1 MRSLLASA
9 VLGLCMAG
17 AVGMAYGQAA
27 TGNTSSMKIALSNN
41 YAGNSWRQTMLK
53 SWAEVADPA
62 VKSGV
67 VAAAPT
73 FTTAENQATEQA
85 QQIQNLIL
93 QGYKAIVIDAASPTA
108 LNGVIKQ
115 ACGAGVTVVTFDGI
129 ATEPCAYR
137 IAVDFHKLG
146 SMQVDYMAKR
156 LNGKGNLL
164 EIRGLAGVSVD
175 DEIHRG
181 IVDELKKYPGLKVVG
196 SVHGDWTQTVAQKQV
211 AGILPTLPKIDG
223 VVAQGGDGY
232 GAANAIKEAGRPT
245 PIIILATARK
255 NSPGGR
261 RSARRATT
269 TRFPSPFRRA
279 ARPSRSGWRNSCSR
293 ARSCRTTSR
302 CRCSKCRPTSST
314 ACSRRPRKAG
324 SRTSSIRATKCSRWW
339 TRSRLPAGVKR
350 GAQCSSCAPRHRKTR
365 RKTLQAAPRKTRHQ
379 GVGH

>member
-1 MRSLLASA
+1 
-9 VLGLCMAG
+9 
-17 AVGMAYGQAA
+17 MAYGQAA

-245 PIIILATARK
+245 PIIILGNRQEELAWW
-255 NSPGGR
+255 
-261 RSARRATT
+261 
-269 TRFPSPFRRA
+269 A
-279 ARPSRSGWRNSCSR
+279 A
-293 ARSCRTTSR
+293 
-302 CRCSKCRPTSST
+302 
-314 ACSRRPRKAG
+314 
-324 SRTSSIRATKCSRWW
+324 
-339 TRSRLPAGVKR
+339 
-350 GAQCSSCAPRHRKTR
+350 QRKTGNYDTLSVTIPPGCSTFAFWVAQQLLAGKKLPHDIQMPLLEVQADQLDSVLA
-365 RKTLQAAPRKTRHQ
+365 KTPQGGLANKLYTRDE
-379 GVGH
+379 VLKVVDAK

>member
-1 MRSLLASA
+1 M
-9 VLGLCMAG
+9 VG

-181 IVDELKKYPGLKVVG
+181 IVDELKKYPGLKIVG

-245 PIIILATARK
+245 PIIILGNRQEELAWW
-255 NSPGGR
+255 
-261 RSARRATT
+261 
-269 TRFPSPFRRA
+269 A
-279 ARPSRSGWRNSCSR
+279 A
-293 ARSCRTTSR
+293 
-302 CRCSKCRPTSST
+302 
-314 ACSRRPRKAG
+314 
-324 SRTSSIRATKCSRWW
+324 
-339 TRSRLPAGVKR
+339 
-350 GAQCSSCAPRHRKTR
+350 QRKTGNYDTLSVTIPPGCSTFAFWVAQQLLAGKKLPHDIQMPLLEVQADQLDSVLA
-365 RKTLQAAPRKTRHQ
+365 KTPQGGLANKLYTRDE
-379 GVGH
+379 VLKVVDAK

>member
-1 MRSLLASA
+1 MRLLFTSA
-9 VLGLCMAG
+9 VLGVCIAASAG
-17 AVGMAYGQAA
+17 SASAQVAS
-27 TGNTSSMKIALSNN
+27 GNTSSYKVALSNN

-53 SWAEVADPA
+53 SWTETTDPA

-181 IVDELKKYPGLKVVG
+181 ITDELKKYPGLKVVG

-223 VVAQGGDGY
+223 VVAQGGDGF
-232 GAANAIKEAGRPT
+232 GAANAIKAAGRPT
-245 PIIILATARK
+245 PIIILGNRQEELAWWAEQRK
-255 NSPGGR
+255 GSSYETLSVTIPPGCSTFAFWVAQQLLAGKKLPHDIQMPLLQVDADQLD
-261 RSARRATT
+261 SVLAKTPQGGLANKLY
-269 TRFPSPFRRA
+269 TRDEVI
-279 ARPSRSGWRNSCSR
+279 
-293 ARSCRTTSR
+293 
-302 CRCSKCRPTSST
+302 KVVD
-314 ACSRRPRKAG
+314 
-324 SRTSSIRATKCSRWW
+324 TK
-339 TRSRLPAGVKR
+339 
-350 GAQCSSCAPRHRKTR
+350 
-365 RKTLQAAPRKTRHQ
+365 
-379 GVGH
+379 

>member
-1 MRSLLASA
+1 MRSYLASA
-9 VLGLCMAG
+9 VLGLCLVAHGAAQAQTAIAG
-17 AVGMAYGQAA
+17 STAA
-27 TGNTSSMKIALSNN
+27 MKVALSNN
-41 YAGNSWRQTMLK
+41 YAGNSWRQAMLK

-62 VKSGV
+62 VKSGI

-93 QGYKAIVIDAASPTA
+93 QGYKAIAIDAASPTA

-115 ACGAGVTVVTFDGI
+115 ACAAGVTVVTFDGI

-137 IAVDFHKLG
+137 IAVDFHQLG
-146 SMQVDYMAKR
+146 AMQIDYMAKR

-181 IVDELKKYPGLKVVG
+181 ITDEIKKYPGLKIVG

-223 VVAQGGDGY
+223 VVAQGGDGF

-245 PIIILATARK
+245 PIIILGNRQEELAWWAQQRK
-255 NSPGGR
+255 NGGYETLSVTIPPG
-261 RSARRATT
+261 
-269 TRFPSPFRRA
+269 
-279 ARPSRSGWRNSCSR
+279 CSTFAFWVTQQLLAGKKLPHDIR
-293 ARSCRTTSR
+293 M
-302 CRCSKCRPTSST
+302 PLMEVT
-314 ACSRRPRKAG
+314 ANDLDAVLAKTPQGGIANKLYSLDEV
-324 SRTSSIRATKCSRWW
+324 TKVVD
-339 TRSRLPAGVKR
+339 AK
-350 GAQCSSCAPRHRKTR
+350 
-365 RKTLQAAPRKTRHQ
+365 
-379 GVGH
+379 

>member
-1 MRSLLASA
+1 VLGVCIAASA
-9 VLGLCMAG
+9 GSASAQVAS
-17 AVGMAYGQAA
+17 
-27 TGNTSSMKIALSNN
+27 GNTSSYKVALSNN

-53 SWAEVADPA
+53 SWTETTDPA

-181 IVDELKKYPGLKVVG
+181 ITDELKKYPGLKVVG

-223 VVAQGGDGY
+223 VVAQGGDGF
-232 GAANAIKEAGRPT
+232 GAANAIKAAGRPT
-245 PIIILATARK
+245 PIIILGNRQEELAWWAEQRK
-255 NSPGGR
+255 SSSYETLSVTIPPGCSTFAFWVAQQLLAGKKLPHDIQMPLLQVDADQLD
-261 RSARRATT
+261 SVLAKTPQGGLANKLY
-269 TRFPSPFRRA
+269 TRDEVIKVVDA
-279 ARPSRSGWRNSCSR
+279 
-293 ARSCRTTSR
+293 
-302 CRCSKCRPTSST
+302 K
-314 ACSRRPRKAG
+314 
-324 SRTSSIRATKCSRWW
+324 
-339 TRSRLPAGVKR
+339 
-350 GAQCSSCAPRHRKTR
+350 
-365 RKTLQAAPRKTRHQ
+365 
-379 GVGH
+379 

>member
-1 MRSLLASA
+1 VRSLLTSAVFGLCIAASA
-9 VLGLCMAG
+9 GTACA
-17 AVGMAYGQAA
+17 QAA
-27 TGNTSSMKIALSNN
+27 SGNTTSDKIALSNN

-53 SWAEVADPA
+53 SWAEIADPA

-181 IVDELKKYPGLKVVG
+181 ITDELKKYPGLKVVG

-223 VVAQGGDGY
+223 VVAQGGDGF
-232 GAANAIKEAGRPT
+232 GAANAIKAAGRPT
-245 PIIILATARK
+245 PIIILGNRQEELAWWADQRK
-255 NSPGGR
+255 NGSYETLSVTIPPGCSTFAFWVAQQLLAGKKLPHDIQMPLLQVDADQLD
-261 RSARRATT
+261 SVLAKTPQGGLANKLY
-269 TRFPSPFRRA
+269 TRDEVIKVVDA
-279 ARPSRSGWRNSCSR
+279 
-293 ARSCRTTSR
+293 
-302 CRCSKCRPTSST
+302 K
-314 ACSRRPRKAG
+314 
-324 SRTSSIRATKCSRWW
+324 
-339 TRSRLPAGVKR
+339 
-350 GAQCSSCAPRHRKTR
+350 
-365 RKTLQAAPRKTRHQ
+365 
-379 GVGH
+379 

>member
-1 MRSLLASA
+1 
-9 VLGLCMAG
+9 MAG

-27 TGNTSSMKIALSNN
+27 TGSTSSMKIALSNN

-181 IVDELKKYPGLKVVG
+181 IVDELKKYPGLKIVG

-245 PIIILATARK
+245 PIIILGNRQEELAWW
-255 NSPGGR
+255 
-261 RSARRATT
+261 
-269 TRFPSPFRRA
+269 A
-279 ARPSRSGWRNSCSR
+279 A
-293 ARSCRTTSR
+293 
-302 CRCSKCRPTSST
+302 
-314 ACSRRPRKAG
+314 
-324 SRTSSIRATKCSRWW
+324 
-339 TRSRLPAGVKR
+339 
-350 GAQCSSCAPRHRKTR
+350 QRKTGNYDTLSVTIPPGCSTFAFWVAQQLLAGKKLPHDIKMPLLEVQADQLDSVLA
-365 RKTLQAAPRKTRHQ
+365 KTPQGGLANKLYTRDE
-379 GVGH
+379 VLKVVDAK

>member
-1 MRSLLASA
+1 MAAAGAAHAQAAGGNTASA
-9 VLGLCMAG
+9 
-17 AVGMAYGQAA
+17 
-27 TGNTSSMKIALSNN
+27 KIALSNN
-41 YAGNSWRQTMLK
+41 YAGNSWRQSMLK
-53 SWAEVADPA
+53 SWSEIADPA
-62 VKSGV
+62 VKTGV

-137 IAVDFHKLG
+137 IAVDFHELG
-146 SMQVDYMAKR
+146 AMQIDYMAKR

-181 IVDELKKYPGLKVVG
+181 ITDEIKKYPGLKIVG

-223 VVAQGGDGY
+223 VVTQGGDGY

-245 PIIILATARK
+245 PIIILGNRQEELAWWASQRK
-255 NSPGGR
+255 SGGYETLSVTIPPGCSTFAFWVTQQLLAGKKMPHDIQMPLLQVNAGDLD
-261 RSARRATT
+261 SVLAKTPQGGLANKLY
-269 TRFPSPFRRA
+269 
-279 ARPSRSGWRNSCSR
+279 SRDDVLKVVD
-293 ARSCRTTSR
+293 A
-302 CRCSKCRPTSST
+302 K
-314 ACSRRPRKAG
+314 
-324 SRTSSIRATKCSRWW
+324 
-339 TRSRLPAGVKR
+339 
-350 GAQCSSCAPRHRKTR
+350 
-365 RKTLQAAPRKTRHQ
+365 
-379 GVGH
+379 

>member
-1 MRSLLASA
+1 MRLLFTSA
-9 VLGLCMAG
+9 VLGVCIAASAG
-17 AVGMAYGQAA
+17 SASAQVAS
-27 TGNTSSMKIALSNN
+27 GNTSSAKVALSNN

-53 SWAEVADPA
+53 SWTETADPA

-181 IVDELKKYPGLKVVG
+181 ITDELKKYPGLKVVG

-223 VVAQGGDGY
+223 VVAQGGDGF
-232 GAANAIKEAGRPT
+232 GAANAIKAAGRPT
-245 PIIILATARK
+245 PIIILGNRQEELAWWAEQRK
-255 NSPGGR
+255 SSSYDTLSVTIPPGCSTFAFWVAQQLLAGKKLPHDIQMPLLQVDADQLD
-261 RSARRATT
+261 SVLAKTPQGGLANKLY
-269 TRFPSPFRRA
+269 TRDEVIKVVDA
-279 ARPSRSGWRNSCSR
+279 
-293 ARSCRTTSR
+293 
-302 CRCSKCRPTSST
+302 K
-314 ACSRRPRKAG
+314 
-324 SRTSSIRATKCSRWW
+324 
-339 TRSRLPAGVKR
+339 
-350 GAQCSSCAPRHRKTR
+350 
-365 RKTLQAAPRKTRHQ
+365 
-379 GVGH
+379 

>member
-1 MRSLLASA
+1 VRLLFTSA
-9 VLGLCMAG
+9 VLGVCIAALAG
-17 AVGMAYGQAA
+17 SASAQVAS
-27 TGNTSSMKIALSNN
+27 GNTSSYKVALSNN

-53 SWAEVADPA
+53 SWTETTDPA

-181 IVDELKKYPGLKVVG
+181 ITDELKKYPGLKVVG

-223 VVAQGGDGY
+223 VVAQGGDGF
-232 GAANAIKEAGRPT
+232 GAANAIKAAGRPT
-245 PIIILATARK
+245 PIIILGNRQEELAWWAEQRK
-255 NSPGGR
+255 GSSYETLSVTIPPGCSTFAFWVAQQLLAGKKLPHDIQMPLLQVDADQLD
-261 RSARRATT
+261 SVLAKTPQGGLANKLY
-269 TRFPSPFRRA
+269 TRDEVI
-279 ARPSRSGWRNSCSR
+279 
-293 ARSCRTTSR
+293 
-302 CRCSKCRPTSST
+302 KVVD
-314 ACSRRPRKAG
+314 
-324 SRTSSIRATKCSRWW
+324 TK
-339 TRSRLPAGVKR
+339 
-350 GAQCSSCAPRHRKTR
+350 
-365 RKTLQAAPRKTRHQ
+365 
-379 GVGH
+379 